1 MRYVSGT
8 KDRGLLYRHGISEQL
23 IGCTDAEWVGDAFD
37 RPSTSGF
44 MFSIGS
50 IVVAWSS
57 KKLTTVTL
65 SSMEAEYMG
74 ATIATCEAIWL

>member
-1 MRYVSGT
+1 
-8 KDRGLLYRHGISEQL
+8 
-23 IGCTDAEWVGDAFD
+23 
-37 RPSTSGF
+37 